1 MGLYALVCLLPV
13 LLVFI
18 ASISD
23 DASLTQKGFSFFP
36 TAFFHKGLGLR
47 FQLRLAASQKL

>member
-1 MGLYALVCLLPV
+1 MKRQKTSNGQKALTAVMGLYALVCLLPV

-23 DASLTQKGFSFFP
+23 DASL
-36 TAFFHKGLGLR
+36 R
-47 FQLRLAASQKL
+47 FYRYEM